1 MLQLTPQ
8 SIIFVATSAVDFR
21 KGIDGLAAIC
31 RNLMLIDPLSGALFL
46 FYNRCKTSF
55 KILVF
60 DGQGFWLIQ
69 KRLSKGNFRH
79 LHQKFSPFELNRKDK
94 NVKNQNVLIHISSA
108 GGSTDPDSNEAI
120 LNSSN
125 SIPLQC
131 QYRQICHKVLGV
143 LINNGDPASAK
154 FPKDWRKPY
163 SLAKPQSN

>member
-8 SIIFVATSAVDFR
+8 STILVATAHVDFR

-31 RNLMLIDPLSGALFL
+31 RNLIQVDPLSGTLFL

-69 KRLSKGNFRH
+69 KRLSKGNFKHTH
-79 LHQKFSPFELNRKDK
+79 LKFNTSKTKKEETNQKAQNTKSDNTPDTSDPFK
-94 NVKNQNVLIHISSA
+94 
-108 GGSTDPDSNEAI
+108 
-120 LNSSN
+120 
-125 SIPLQC
+125 
-131 QYRQICHKVLGV
+131 YRQICHKVLGV

-154 FPKDWRKPY
+154 FPKNWK
-163 SLAKPQSN
+163 NI